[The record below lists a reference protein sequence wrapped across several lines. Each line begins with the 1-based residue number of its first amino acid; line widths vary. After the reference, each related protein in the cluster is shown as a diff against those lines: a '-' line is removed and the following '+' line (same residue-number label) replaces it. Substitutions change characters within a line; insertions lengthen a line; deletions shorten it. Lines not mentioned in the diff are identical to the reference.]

1 MGEYHYNQLN
11 EYAYTIQ
18 DNTGRTGLVNEP
30 QLELTA
36 ILRVRIEC
44 HR

>member
-1 MGEYHYNQLN
+1 MDKYCLDQLN
-11 EYAYTIQ
+11 ERASTIQ
-18 DNTGRTGLVNEP
+18 DNTGATGLVSQA

-44 HR
+44 HM